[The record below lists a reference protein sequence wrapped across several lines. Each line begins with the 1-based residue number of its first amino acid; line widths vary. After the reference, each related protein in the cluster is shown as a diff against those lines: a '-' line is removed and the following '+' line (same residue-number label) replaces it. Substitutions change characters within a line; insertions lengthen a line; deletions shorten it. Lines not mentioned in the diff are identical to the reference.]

1 MARNVE
7 DIYSV
12 SAAFR
17 QLYVSSFAGVAL
29 GSVMAQNSAANVTGG
44 NMTAGGNITNI
55 TTGGG
60 GNMTAG
66 ENKLTCQ
73 VELI

>member
-1 MARNVE
+1 MWKY
-7 DIYSV
+7 ILV
-12 SAAFR
+12 SATLASYCFLFCWR
-17 QLYVSSFAGVAL
+17 WIGL
-29 GSVMAQNSAANVTGG
+29 GYGTELWANVTGG

-66 ENKLTCQ
+66 ENMTNAPPGSGD
-73 VELI
+73 

>member
-1 MARNVE
+1 MWKY
-7 DIYSV
+7 ILV
-12 SAAFR
+12 SAILAAI
-17 QLYVSSFAGVAL
+17 VSSFAGVGL

-44 NMTAGGNITNI
+44 NMTAGGNISNI

-66 ENKLTCQ
+66 ENMTNAPPGSGD
-73 VELI
+73 

>member
-1 MARNVE
+1 M
-7 DIYSV
+7 
-12 SAAFR
+12 
-17 QLYVSSFAGVAL
+17 
-29 GSVMAQNSAANVTGG
+29 ANVTGG

-66 ENKLTCQ
+66 ENMTNAPPGSGD
-73 VELI
+73 